1 MGLRHP
7 SNRFDS
13 PADLDTRAA
22 QRARVLRLP
31 LAADREALVTK
42 AQLAAH
48 LQVHEKTIER
58 LVAKGMPCLRL
69 SRRAIRFRVSACET
83 WMEVRP

>member
-1 MGLRHP
+1 MGLRGSSDH
-7 SNRFDS
+7 SGS
-13 PADLDTRAA
+13 LAVLDTRAV

-31 LAADREALVTK
+31 LAEDHEPWVTK

-69 SRRAIRFRVSACET
+69 SRRAIRFRVSACEA
-83 WMEVRP
+83 WMGASS